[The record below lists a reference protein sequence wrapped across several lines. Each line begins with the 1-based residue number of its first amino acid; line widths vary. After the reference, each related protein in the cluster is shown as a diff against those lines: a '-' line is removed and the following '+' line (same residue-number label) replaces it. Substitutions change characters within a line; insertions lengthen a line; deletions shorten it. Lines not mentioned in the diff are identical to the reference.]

1 MDICL
6 IADNPDTFSHPVL
19 GTVIQQLRA
28 THTVRLLDVYRL
40 TGDEAIAREA
50 AHPVADIYLLK
61 SHTSQA
67 LHVAHHL
74 EQQGA
79 LLINN
84 WASSLACRDR
94 MRMIQLLSEARLPC
108 PQTWSF
114 PSWDNGRGRDGVMS
128 TLRFPLMVKSRYS
141 CRGDLVGKVHT
152 VEEFEALVARWNDEP
167 FVLQQIVPGDGWDI
181 KVWVIDRQIFAARR
195 RTSLE
200 AQAPEDD
207 FPISAEQLPAE
218 WRSMTREIGRVFHLR
233 LYGADFMMTEH
244 GPVVVDVNS
253 FPGFRGVAGADSAL
267 ISLVERLAE
276 ERPVTA

>member
-128 TLRFPLMVKSRYS
+128 TLRFPLMIKSRYS
-141 CRGDLVGKVHT
+141 YRGDLVGKVHT
-152 VEEFEALVARWNDEP
+152 VEELEALAGRWKEEP
-167 FVLQQIVPGDGWDI
+167 FVLQQIVPADGWDI
-181 KVWVIDRQIFAARR
+181 KMWVIGRQIFAARR
-195 RTSLE
+195 RTPFE
-200 AQAPEDD
+200 AQAPGDD
-207 FPISAEQLPAE
+207 VAIPAEQLPTE
-218 WRSMTREIGRVFHLR
+218 WRSMTWEIGRIFRLR
-233 LYGADFMMTEH
+233 LYGADLLTTEH

-267 ISLVERLAE
+267 VSLVERLGE
-276 ERPVTA
+276 ERPITV

>member
-128 TLRFPLMVKSRYS
+128 TLRFPLMIKSRYS
-141 CRGDLVGKVHT
+141 YRGDLVGKVHT

-218 WRSMTREIGRVFHLR
+218 WRSMTLEIGRGFHLR